1 MKFEVVNKDG
11 QVVMWTEDAECV
23 PTPDELDSMTSAGYR
38 YKVDGKVVAKSNVM
52 KAVGG
57 DKPAA
62 SSISKEVKLS
72 GTDTHPKLT
81 KGVRCIET
89 GQVYR
94 NRVEAGRAYGIS
106 DSSVGDSIR
115 LKKKVKGYS
124 FEVV

>member
-72 GTDTHPKLT
+72 GTDTQLKLT

-89 GQVYR
+89 GQIYR

-115 LKKKVKGYS
+115 FKKKVKGYS

>member
-11 QVVMWTEDAECV
+11 QVVMWTEDVECV

-52 KAVGG
+52 RAVGG
-57 DKPAA
+57 DKLAA
-62 SSISKEVKLS
+62 SFISKEVKPS
-72 GTDTHPKLT
+72 GTDTQPKLT

-89 GQVYR
+89 GQIYR
-94 NRVEAGRAYGIS
+94 NRVEAGKAYGIS

-115 LKKKVKGYS
+115 FKKKVKGYS